1 MNDGLQD
8 LYREVIL
15 DHNRSPRNWG
25 EIPGAHHIEGRN
37 PLCGDHISLSV
48 QVDGDVDRWVSA
60 SLQQPAGVIGDAAG
74 DFFGID
80 MGL

>member
-1 MNDGLQD
+1 MRVNIVNWVLIALTLGLFWPFAK
-8 LYREVIL
+8 V
-15 DHNRSPRNWG
+15 RSARIRL
-25 EIPGAHHIEGRN
+25 EAM
-37 PLCGDHISLSV
+37 SV